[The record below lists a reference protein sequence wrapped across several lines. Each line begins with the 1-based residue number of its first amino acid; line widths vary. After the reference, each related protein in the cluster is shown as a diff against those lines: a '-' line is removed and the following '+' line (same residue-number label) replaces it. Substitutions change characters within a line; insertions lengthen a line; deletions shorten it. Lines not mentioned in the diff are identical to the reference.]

1 MKNIIPIILLTISLN
16 YILNKSNNIENIPSN
31 LKPPLDDILEK
42 ESEDKNI
49 FRQNENVTCTELEMD
64 IKNPFS
70 IQPNSE
76 YCINFTNLN
85 LNGSELLVYTDLYD
99 AQNQITKLDVWNESL
114 YNGCLVKFNGTKNK
128 TGFIQIKKI
137 PKGEFEI
144 NKAITREYFYN
155 TYIRMLKGENKKK
168 FFINII
174 PTDNNSDLYFFQ
186 TNKSSV
192 RDENKNRMDFTYVND
207 FSKFGDDINALYIN
221 ATKSFM
227 KRERYIN
234 GKIEIFG
241 YLYSNLNKEF
251 NISISYKQIK
261 GTGIVGPAVSL
272 SVLFAALV
280 VVVAFFIK
288 NTYCDTAYRKRLS
301 VVKEED

>member
-1 MKNIIPIILLTISLN
+1 MKNIIPIVLLTISLK

-144 NKAITREYFYN
+144 NKQVTREYIYNFNITMNKTITERKFY
-155 TYIRMLKGENKKK
+155 
-168 FFINII
+168 INII
-174 PTDNNSDLYFFQ
+174 KNGNDSDNYFLLN
-186 TNKSSV
+186 TRSSI
-192 RDENKNRMDFTYVND
+192 RDDNKNRIN
-207 FSKFGDDINALYIN
+207 FSYLNNFKIFDNISDIYENV
-221 ATKSFM
+221 TKTFM

-234 GKIEIFG
+234 GTIEIFG
-241 YLYSNLNKEF
+241 YSYSGLDRD
-251 NISISYKQIK
+251 IIITMSYKKIK
-261 GTGIVGPAVSL
+261 GDGPTGPAVSL
-272 SVLFAALV
+272 SVLFVALVIV
-280 VVVAFFIK
+280 VVVFIK
-288 NTYCDTAYRKRLS
+288 NTYCDTGYKKRLS
-301 VVKEED
+301 EIKEEE

>member
-1 MKNIIPIILLTISLN
+1 MKNIIPIVLLTISLK

-85 LNGSELLVYTDLYD
+85 LNDSELLVYTDLYD

-144 NKAITREYFYN
+144 NKQVTREYIYNFNITMNKTITARKFY
-155 TYIRMLKGENKKK
+155 
-168 FFINII
+168 INII
-174 PTDNNSDLYFFQ
+174 KNGNDSDNYFLLN
-186 TNKSSV
+186 TRSSI
-192 RDENKNRMDFTYVND
+192 RDDNKNRIN
-207 FSKFGDDINALYIN
+207 FSYLNNFKIFDNISDIYENV
-221 ATKSFM
+221 TKTFM

-234 GKIEIFG
+234 GTIEIFG
-241 YLYSNLNKEF
+241 YSYSGLDRD
-251 NISISYKQIK
+251 IIITMSYKKIK
-261 GTGIVGPAVSL
+261 GDGPTGPAVSL
-272 SVLFAALV
+272 SVLFVALVIV
-280 VVVAFFIK
+280 VVVFIK
-288 NTYCDTAYRKRLS
+288 NTYCDTGYKKRLS
-301 VVKEED
+301 EIKEEE

>member
-42 ESEDKNI
+42 ESENNNI

-70 IQPNSE
+70 IQLNSE

-114 YNGCLVKFNGTKNK
+114 YNGSLVKFNGTKNK

-137 PKGEFEI
+137 QKGEFEI
-144 NKAITREYFYN
+144 NKQVTREYIYNFNITMNKTITARKFY
-155 TYIRMLKGENKKK
+155 
-168 FFINII
+168 INII
-174 PTDNNSDLYFFQ
+174 KNGNDSDNYFLLN
-186 TNKSSV
+186 TRSSI
-192 RDENKNRMDFTYVND
+192 RDDNKNRIN
-207 FSKFGDDINALYIN
+207 FSYLNNFKIFDNISDIYENV
-221 ATKSFM
+221 TKTFM

-234 GKIEIFG
+234 GTIEIFG
-241 YLYSNLNKEF
+241 YSYSGLDRD
-251 NISISYKQIK
+251 IIITMSYKKIK
-261 GTGIVGPAVSL
+261 GDGPTGPAVSL
-272 SVLFAALV
+272 SVLFVALVIV
-280 VVVAFFIK
+280 VVVFIK
-288 NTYCDTAYRKRLS
+288 NTYCDTGYKKRLS
-301 VVKEED
+301 EIKEEE

>member
-1 MKNIIPIILLTISLN
+1 MKNIIQIILLTISLN

-85 LNGSELLVYTDLYD
+85 LNDSELLVYTDLYD

-128 TGFIQIKKI
+128 TGFIQIKKT

-144 NKAITREYFYN
+144 NKQVTREYIYNFNITMNKTITERKFY
-155 TYIRMLKGENKKK
+155 
-168 FFINII
+168 INII
-174 PTDNNSDLYFFQ
+174 KNGNDSDNYF
-186 TNKSSV
+186 
-192 RDENKNRMDFTYVND
+192 
-207 FSKFGDDINALYIN
+207 L
-221 ATKSFM
+221 
-227 KRERYIN
+227 
-234 GKIEIFG
+234 
-241 YLYSNLNKEF
+241 LNTR
-251 NISISYKQIK
+251 S
-261 GTGIVGPAVSL
+261 
-272 SVLFAALV
+272 
-280 VVVAFFIK
+280 
-288 NTYCDTAYRKRLS
+288 
-301 VVKEED
+301 

>member
-1 MKNIIPIILLTISLN
+1 MKYIIPIVLLTISLK

-70 IQPNSE
+70 IQHNSE

-144 NKAITREYFYN
+144 NKQVTREYIYNFNITMNKTITERKFY
-155 TYIRMLKGENKKK
+155 
-168 FFINII
+168 INII
-174 PTDNNSDLYFFQ
+174 KNGNDSDNYFLLN
-186 TNKSSV
+186 TRSSI
-192 RDENKNRMDFTYVND
+192 RDDNKNRIN
-207 FSKFGDDINALYIN
+207 FSYLNNFKIFDNISDIYENV
-221 ATKSFM
+221 TKTFM

-234 GKIEIFG
+234 GAIEIFG
-241 YLYSNLNKEF
+241 YTYSGLDRD
-251 NISISYKQIK
+251 IIITMSYKKIK
-261 GTGIVGPAVSL
+261 GDGPTGPAVSL
-272 SVLFAALV
+272 SVLFVALVIV
-280 VVVAFFIK
+280 VVVFIK
-288 NTYCDTAYRKRLS
+288 NTYCDTGYKKRLS
-301 VVKEED
+301 EIKEEE

>member
-1 MKNIIPIILLTISLN
+1 MKNIIPIVLLTISLK

-85 LNGSELLVYTDLYD
+85 LNDSELLVYTDLYD
-99 AQNQITKLDVWNESL
+99 AQSQITQLDVWNESL
-114 YNGCLVKFNGTKNK
+114 YNGSLVKFNGTKNK

-144 NKAITREYFYN
+144 NKQVTREYIYNFNITMNKTITTRKFY
-155 TYIRMLKGENKKK
+155 
-168 FFINII
+168 INII
-174 PTDNNSDLYFFQ
+174 KNGNDSDNYFLLN
-186 TNKSSV
+186 TRSSI
-192 RDENKNRMDFTYVND
+192 RDDNKNRIN
-207 FSKFGDDINALYIN
+207 FSYLNNFKIFDNISDIYENV
-221 ATKSFM
+221 TKTFM

-234 GKIEIFG
+234 GIIEIFG
-241 YLYSNLNKEF
+241 YSYSGLD
-251 NISISYKQIK
+251 IDIIITMTYKKIK
-261 GTGIVGPAVSL
+261 GDGPTGPAVSL
-272 SVLFAALV
+272 SVLFVALVIV
-280 VVVAFFIK
+280 VVVFIK
-288 NTYCDTAYRKRLS
+288 NTYCDTGYKKRLS
-301 VVKEED
+301 EIKEEE

>member
-16 YILNKSNNIENIPSN
+16 YILNKSNYIENIPSN

-85 LNGSELLVYTDLYD
+85 LNDSELLVYTDLYD

-144 NKAITREYFYN
+144 NKQVTREYIYNFNITMNKTITARKFY
-155 TYIRMLKGENKKK
+155 
-168 FFINII
+168 INII
-174 PTDNNSDLYFFQ
+174 KNGNDSDNYFLLN
-186 TNKSSV
+186 TRSSI
-192 RDENKNRMDFTYVND
+192 RDDNKNRIN
-207 FSKFGDDINALYIN
+207 FSYLNNFKIFNNISDIYENV
-221 ATKSFM
+221 TKTFM

-234 GKIEIFG
+234 GTIEIFG
-241 YLYSNLNKEF
+241 YSYSGLDRD
-251 NISISYKQIK
+251 IIITMSYKKIK
-261 GTGIVGPAVSL
+261 GDGPTGPAVSL
-272 SVLFAALV
+272 SVLFVALVIV
-280 VVVAFFIK
+280 VVVFIK
-288 NTYCDTAYRKRLS
+288 NTYCDTGYKKRLS
-301 VVKEED
+301 EIKEEE

>member
-85 LNGSELLVYTDLYD
+85 LNDSELLVYTDLYD

-144 NKAITREYFYN
+144 NKQVTREYIYNFNITMNKTITERKFY
-155 TYIRMLKGENKKK
+155 
-168 FFINII
+168 INII
-174 PTDNNSDLYFFQ
+174 KNGNDSDNYFLLN
-186 TNKSSV
+186 TRSSI
-192 RDENKNRMDFTYVND
+192 RDDNKNRIN
-207 FSKFGDDINALYIN
+207 FSYLNNFKIFDNISDIYENV
-221 ATKSFM
+221 TKTFM

-234 GKIEIFG
+234 GTIEIFG
-241 YLYSNLNKEF
+241 YSYSGLDRD
-251 NISISYKQIK
+251 IIITMSYKKIK
-261 GTGIVGPAVSL
+261 GDGPTGPAVSL
-272 SVLFAALV
+272 SVLFVALVIV
-280 VVVAFFIK
+280 VVVFIK
-288 NTYCDTAYRKRLS
+288 NTYCDTGYKKRLS
-301 VVKEED
+301 EIKEEE